1 MKTLTLLACLAISP
15 AVAQEMVDCVLEPAS
30 RVTITSSVDGVIREI
45 SVQRG
50 DMVDVGDL
58 LYRLDSEIEELQL
71 ELSRA
76 KAGTD
81 LDLRAQQTRLELRK
95 REFERVETLA
105 NRNVAAG
112 AALDDAAIELALT
125 VLALEQAEFDRKLA
139 AIEVRQAQALLE
151 RRSIKSPV
159 SGLVVAVDATAGEYA
174 AEQTTI
180 MEIIETDP
188 VNVEVFAPGTLF
200 GRIAKGDSYSV
211 TLNAPLQGTYS
222 GTVAIVDGFL
232 DAASGTFG
240 VRLEIANPD
249 GAVPTG
255 ARCQIDFLAKG

>member
-1 MKTLTLLACLAISP
+1 MKTVTLLACLAASP
-15 AVAQEMVDCVLEPAS
+15 TVAAEMVDCVLEPAS

-45 SVQRG
+45 AVRRG
-50 DMVDVGDL
+50 DTVEVGDL

-76 KAGTD
+76 KADSD
-81 LDLRAQQTRLELRK
+81 LDMRAQQTRLDLRQ
-95 REFERVETLA
+95 REFKRIEELA
-105 NRNVAAG
+105 NRQVAAG
-112 AALDDAAIELALT
+112 ATLDDAAIELALT
-125 VLALEQAEFDRKLA
+125 ELALEQAAFDRKLA
-139 AIEVRQAQALLE
+139 AIEVRQAEALLD
-151 RRSIKSPV
+151 RRSVRSPV
-159 SGLVVAVDATAGEYA
+159 AGLVVSVEATVGEYA
-174 AEQTTI
+174 AEQSAI

-200 GRIAKGDSYSV
+200 GRIAEGDLYEV
-211 TLNAPLQGTYS
+211 TLNAPLEGRYPA
-222 GTVAIVDGFL
+222 TVAIVDRFL

-255 ARCQIDFLAKG
+255 ARCQIDFLPKG

>member
-1 MKTLTLLACLAISP
+1 MKTLTVLACLAAYP
-15 AVAQEMVDCVLEPAS
+15 VVAQEMVDCVLEPAS
-30 RVTITSSVDGVIREI
+30 RVTITSSVDGVLREI
-45 SVQRG
+45 AVQRG
-50 DMVDVGDL
+50 DTVEVGDL

-76 KAGTD
+76 KAGSD
-81 LDLRAQQTRLELRK
+81 VDMRAQQTRLDLRR
-95 REFERVETLA
+95 REFERVEELA

-112 AALDDAAIELALT
+112 ATLDDAAIEMALT
-125 VLALEQAEFDRKLA
+125 ELALEQAEFDRKLA
-139 AIEVRQAQALLE
+139 AIEVRQAEAMLD
-151 RRSIKSPV
+151 RRSVKSPV
-159 SGLVVAVDATAGEYA
+159 SGLVVAVDATEGEYA

-200 GRIAKGDSYSV
+200 GRIAKGDSYTV
-211 TLNAPLQGTYS
+211 TLNAPLEGTYV

-240 VRLEIANPD
+240 VRLEITNPD

-255 ARCQIDFLAKG
+255 ARCQIDFLANG